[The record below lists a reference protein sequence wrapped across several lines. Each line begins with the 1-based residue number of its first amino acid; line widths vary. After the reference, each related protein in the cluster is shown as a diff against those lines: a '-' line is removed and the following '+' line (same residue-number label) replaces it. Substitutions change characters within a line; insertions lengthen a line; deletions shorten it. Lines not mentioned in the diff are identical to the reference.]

1 MATSSNLD
9 RGTNS
14 TPNQNQ
20 NPEDRTLSTIS
31 TDCSWKHV
39 LLLLNMD
46 EKKRV
51 VGDLAMP
58 ILTMVVMVVVMVV
71 AMVMEVVVVMVIL
84 VTVMIM
90 F

>member
-1 MATSSNLD
+1 MFSSDVAMLNFFSKF
-9 RGTNS
+9 TFS
-14 TPNQNQ
+14 T
-20 NPEDRTLSTIS
+20 L
-31 TDCSWKHV
+31 

-58 ILTMVVMVVVMVV
+58 ILTMVVMVV